1 MRCEYEVWQG
11 KTPPVDHDQPIWT
24 FDYSYRGVVSEY
36 RTEEGA
42 CVTRAQAIETHDR
55 APPAGFQFGPV
66 RRYSEPPFHFDA
78 PPSEGPPRSITEV
91 QLPCVECPLPA
102 VASLVLL
109 LNGTHYTEPHDRT
122 GWRACEAH
130 LSKVRTEM
138 GRLCQDSVSRGVK
151 GSWQIEEVAVIDRG
165 CAKAG
170 VPFVRP
176 VTPEPDVVAAM
187 LGWRFEDV
195 LPGYELKWKVEPKPA
210 GTSSD
215 VEVSMFPAGTRIV
228 GAQQLVQ
235 IGDVERSRD
244 SSGNQVDR
252 YLYKLDTP
260 AVFGPGLPMA
270 SRRCDLDWC
279 DKTFMVVDGEPEF
292 SHGLSACCSELCLDS
307 YKRVRDVVDRHNDF
321 VDALETRA
329 ASLANPPPAILS
341 ERNWSLEQTRAEY
354 SRLQRAWLALQH
366 EAPEGD
372 PRHFALID
380 NEDE

>member
-24 FDYSYRGVVSEY
+24 YDYSYRGVVSQY
-36 RTEEGA
+36 STDVGA
-42 CVTRAQAIETHDR
+42 CVTRSQAIEAHDYNIF
-55 APPAGFQFGPV
+55 ALPAGYVFGPV

-176 VTPEPDVVAAM
+176 VTPEPGVVAAM
-187 LGWRFEDV
+187 LGWRVEDL
-195 LPGYELKWKVEPKPA
+195 LPGYELKWKVAPKPA
-210 GTSSD
+210 GPSSD
-215 VEVSMFPAGTRIV
+215 VEVYMEELPAGPPY
-228 GAQQLVQ
+228 Q
-235 IGDVERSRD
+235 I
-244 SSGNQVDR
+244 
-252 YLYKLDTP
+252 DT
-260 AVFGPGLPMA
+260 GLPA
-270 SRRCDLDWC
+270 PKAFNCSLDWC
-279 DKTFMVVDGEPEF
+279 TKRFLVEPDVDERLGTISYP
-292 SHGLSACCSELCLDS
+292 LDPCCSDLCRDT
-307 YKRVRDVVDRHNDF
+307 YKQVRTVIKRQNDF
-321 VDALETRA
+321 MSTFQRRCKAGSAGRA
-329 ASLANPPPAILS
+329 IAT
-341 ERNWSLEQTRAEY
+341 EREWSLEQTRAEY